1 MWLKFVTQLDIFD
14 AGIHRSANTF
24 LKCSSTMLA
33 RALTVITIFIGALA
47 VLYFLARYSHY
58 VLLAS
63 IHTKVPIVPG
73 CCMQIQANTIEI
85 LFNNGFS
92 GNTWFRHSWTAA
104 NGASD
109 LYFPSNL
116 EQLKQVL
123 AELAVI
129 ELHKVLPLFCV
140 AYLFKQVCS
149 LYLNWKLWKWKF
161 TWPPSYV

>member
-1 MWLKFVTQLDIFD
+1 MLGYSLAVQTPI
-14 AGIHRSANTF
+14 

-47 VLYFLARYSHY
+47 VLYFLA
-58 VLLAS
+58 
-63 IHTKVPIVPG
+63 
-73 CCMQIQANTIEI
+73 
-85 LFNNGFS
+85 
-92 GNTWFRHSWTAA
+92 SWTAA

-140 AYLFKQVCS
+140 AYLFKQ
-149 LYLNWKLWKWKF
+149 
-161 TWPPSYV
+161 